1 MLGLSEQAVQAVG
14 ISGGVASLFM
24 AARAETTPPAGG
36 AAERPAET
44 SGTSG
49 EDSSSTPSSSAASS
63 SSSSPAPE
71 AAEAAEGRGEGESA
85 SAGEEEVKSS
95 SEQVD
100 SLPAELD
107 VSSYVGPYVFPNNS
121 RRRMPGVI
129 YLFLGVVLAAAW
141 GLTLNL
147 DLPWVNGGYL
157 IAAVALLLLG
167 GYHFLA
173 GKELRIDENDAFL
186 IAVKEV
192 GFPVGHASA
201 QMGWRGWGSRP
212 TWRIL
217 VFSNEPQ
224 PARRG
229 LVLID
234 GVDGEVLEAVVEEN
248 PEDWSSLKPSDTP
261 SDTHET
267 P

>member
-49 EDSSSTPSSSAASS
+49 EDSSSTPSSS
-63 SSSSPAPE
+63 PAPE

-85 SAGEEEVKSS
+85 SAGEEETKSSSEQVKSS

>member
-1 MLGLSEQAVQAVG
+1 
-14 ISGGVASLFM
+14 M
-24 AARAETTPPAGG
+24 AAHAETTPLAGD
-36 AAERPAET
+36 APERPVGA
-44 SGTSG
+44 SGTSEG
-49 EDSSSTPSSSAASS
+49 SEASEGDSFSLPSSS
-63 SSSSPAPE
+63 E
-71 AAEAAEGRGEGESA
+71 GEEGRGGGESA
-85 SAGEEEVKSS
+85 SGGEEESSGEGGVGEGMKSS

-129 YLFLGVVLAAAW
+129 YLFLGVVLAAVW
-141 GLTLNL
+141 GLTLSL

-173 GKELRIDENDAFL
+173 GKELRVDENDAFL

-248 PEDWSSLKPSDTP
+248 PEDWSSLKPSDV
-261 SDTHET
+261 HET

>member
-1 MLGLSEQAVQAVG
+1 MDTV
-14 ISGGVASLFM
+14 
-24 AARAETTPPAGG
+24 PGG
-36 AAERPAET
+36 A
-44 SGTSG
+44 S
-49 EDSSSTPSSSAASS
+49 
-63 SSSSPAPE
+63 
-71 AAEAAEGRGEGESA
+71 AAEAASLPESA
-85 SAGEEEVKSS
+85 SGRSGEVQGEDLSPSSEAAESPRAESPPGGESSSEVRAEAGSS

-100 SLPAELD
+100 QLPADLD

-129 YLFLGVVLAAAW
+129 YLFLGVVLASTW
-141 GLTLNL
+141 GLTLSL

-157 IAAVALLLLG
+157 AAAVVLLLLG

-173 GKELRIDENDAFL
+173 GKELRVDENDAFL

-201 QMGWRGWGSRP
+201 QMGWRGWSSRP

-234 GVDGEVLEAVVEEN
+234 GVDGEVLEAIIEEN
-248 PEDWSSLKPSDTP
+248 PEDWSALGSSD
-261 SDTHET
+261 SHET